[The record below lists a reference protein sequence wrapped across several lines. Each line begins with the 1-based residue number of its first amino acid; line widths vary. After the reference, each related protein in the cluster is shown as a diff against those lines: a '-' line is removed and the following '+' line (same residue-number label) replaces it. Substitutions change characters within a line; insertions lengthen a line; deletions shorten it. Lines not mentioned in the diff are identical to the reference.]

1 MNEMIQTERD
11 YVRSL
16 EFVINHYIPELSRD
30 DVPPALRGKRN
41 LLFGNVE
48 KIYEFNSRYFMAE
61 LETCAKN
68 AFQVAHCFLRH
79 VSVVECLYVD
89 SVECKCGTGDMSI
102 GVAWCSM

>member
-1 MNEMIQTERD
+1 MPLSLSFRRNLALVMNEMIQTERD

-79 VSVVECLYVD
+79 VS
-89 SVECKCGTGDMSI
+89 
-102 GVAWCSM
+102 GV